1 MINTLTAIYTSGL
14 VMLGY
19 KNFLLAVNTDSPASL
34 INWFAGVV
42 SVVAAGVCVAMVK
55 HMSNEDKHIPK
66 DLSIRRFMSAEQ
78 CNMTRDLL
86 DKKIDDMKIEL
97 TSKIEDSKKD
107 SLREIRHTRMLIQL
121 LLKQNGIQAPELTAF
136 DE

>member
-14 VMLGY
+14 MMLGY
-19 KNFLLAVNTDSPASL
+19 KNFLLAIDTNSPASL

-86 DKKIDDMKIEL
+86 DKKIDD
-97 TSKIEDSKKD
+97 SKKD
-107 SLREIRHTRMLIQL
+107 SLRELRHTRMLIQL
-121 LLKQNGIQAPELTAF
+121 LLKQNGIHAPELTAF